1 MQCGRGSVGQER
13 SLTAGKHGGHPLAPD
28 RHVRSPDRVDTLVDP
43 VQPPRGDTGV
53 HRSLTET
60 ESQELGERDNAM
72 LAGSQS
78 DDGAVD

>member
-1 MQCGRGSVGQER
+1 
-13 SLTAGKHGGHPLAPD
+13 
-28 RHVRSPDRVDTLVDP
+28 LVDP